1 MIQAIMLIALGFLIA
16 SLIGV
21 LLAPSLWSRA
31 SRLSKKRLESTLPL
45 TLAEIEAAQDQL
57 RATYAVRV
65 RRLESSLAN
74 ARQKAANQLVDNS
87 RLQMQIA
94 ALKDQISDL
103 DLQLSERRNAATVLE
118 QTITKRFPE
127 LDREI
132 TAVKAELHERAFE
145 LQDLTGKLARREEE
159 LAAAQDA
166 AASYQEEL
174 QRLHQVLEK
183 SAADRSGRRV
193 RRASQWDL
201 EDYRAEYDRL
211 NLELSK
217 LRQQLTV
224 FQDRDSQQ
232 VGVIKGELQKLAEL
246 ILASTQSKSET
257 QEAERSELSA
267 KRFGGPDARRE
278 RPIPWREN
286 AQQPMPLTARLKMN
300 AEPPAAEPVQV
311 QTPRLAPPKPESPAE
326 EETPAAPAL
335 PVSPVLTIHP
345 EESAPAPAPK
355 NGQGEAGSRPWILQ
369 EVVRAE
375 PPRQGAEGPAKPADT
390 EPKDDMQAKKPAVRM
405 TRNGAGA
412 SEEAAFTPP
421 NGAGKAKPQPGN
433 DAVEA
438 VAGSQASD
446 SDGKA
451 VQGGA
456 PVEADGKKAV
466 PGPET
471 SEIAAGNGVHHAS
484 QNGVTGEENLAKV
497 INLNALRPEPEL
509 EKIGPH
515 HPTLL
520 ERLRGVSEDAG
531 EGKGSPAPEGLG

>member
-1 MIQAIMLIALGFLIA
+1 MIQAIMLIAMGFLIA

-65 RRLESSLAN
+65 RRLESSLAS
-74 ARQKAANQLVDNS
+74 AKQKAANQLVDNS
-87 RLQMQIA
+87 RLQMQIG
-94 ALKDQISDL
+94 ALKDQIGDI

-132 TAVKAELHERAFE
+132 TAVKAELQERAFE
-145 LQDLTGKLARREEE
+145 LQDLTTKLARRDEE

-201 EDYRAEYDRL
+201 EDYKAEYDRL

-217 LRQQLTV
+217 LRQQLTA

-246 ILASTQSKSET
+246 ILASAQSKSAA
-257 QEAERSELSA
+257 QEAERSDLSA
-267 KRFGGPDARRE
+267 KRFGGQDSRRE
-278 RPIPWREN
+278 RPIPWRQN
-286 AQQPMPLTARLKMN
+286 AQQPMPLAARLKLN
-300 AEPPAAEPVQV
+300 ASEAPAAEEARRP
-311 QTPRLAPPKPESPAE
+311 ASPQPDSPTE
-326 EETPAAPAL
+326 EETLAAPVL
-335 PVSPVLTIHP
+335 PASPVLTILP
-345 EESAPAPAPK
+345 EATVPMPAPK
-355 NGQGEAGSRPWILQ
+355 NGLGETGGRPKILQ
-369 EVVRAE
+369 EVVRTD
-375 PPRQGAEGPAKPADT
+375 PPRRATEGPAKPADT
-390 EPKDDMQAKKPAVRM
+390 DSKEDTQAKEPPVQIAK
-405 TRNGAGA
+405 NGARAAEEIAFVTSKGDDGA
-412 SEEAAFTPP
+412 AAEEAVP
-421 NGAGKAKPQPGN
+421 
-433 DAVEA
+433 
-438 VAGSQASD
+438 ASRAA
-446 SDGKA
+446 DGDRKA
-451 VQGGA
+451 VQGGG
-456 PVEADGKKAV
+456 PFEAAGKKAASS
-466 PGPET
+466 PEA
-471 SEIAAGNGVHHAS
+471 SESPAANGVHNAAYL
-484 QNGVTGEENLAKV
+484 NGEAAEANLAKV
-497 INLNALRPEPEL
+497 INLDALKPDPED
-509 EKIGPH
+509 KIGPH

-520 ERLRGVSEDAG
+520 ERLRGVGEDVG
-531 EGKGSPAPEGLG
+531 EGEKSAPPPRA